1 MLEMNFIPN
10 FDSVKLFSQ
19 RICVQYGI
27 MIKQGS
33 FIIELALQKVW
44 KFRVW
49 TYIEYL
55 WTWDFDFKLGL
66 LLVYFKFSHPYF
78 ELFKYTLC
86 LSFKKVQIAEYKFGR
101 VWDFGGKT
109 REVDIDT
116 YITINST
123 FKSHCAKNLW
133 IANMYLLHTA
143 CKYCRR
149 RAKNK
154 LNDECISRLQFFID
168 AYYSFCDMNI
178 ECVRNT
184 VS

>member
-1 MLEMNFIPN
+1 MIHWVGLRTSLKFQSSNDHEILNLDFYSCISNLAIRISNFSNI
-10 FDSVKLFSQ
+10 L
-19 RICVQYGI
+19 CVWVSRKY
-27 MIKQGS
+27 
-33 FIIELALQKVW
+33 
-44 KFRVW
+44 R
-49 TYIEYL
+49 L
-55 WTWDFDFKLGL
+55 WSTS
-66 LLVYFKFSHPYF
+66 LV
-78 ELFKYTLC
+78 
-86 LSFKKVQIAEYKFGR
+86 
-101 VWDFGGKT
+101 DFGGKT
-109 REVDIDT
+109 RQVDIDT

-154 LNDECISRLQFFID
+154 MNDECISRLQFFID